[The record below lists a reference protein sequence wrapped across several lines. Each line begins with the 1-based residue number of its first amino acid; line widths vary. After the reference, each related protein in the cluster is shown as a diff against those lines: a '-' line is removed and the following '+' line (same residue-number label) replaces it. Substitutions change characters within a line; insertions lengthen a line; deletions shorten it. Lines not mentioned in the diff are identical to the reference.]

1 MGKKIFI
8 LLLNKEKKNKEFL
21 VGHVLVSRTG
31 D

>member
-1 MGKKIFI
+1 
-8 LLLNKEKKNKEFL
+8 LNKEYEWKEFL